1 MTAGSPLWQTI
12 FVIGALLLI
21 AFEILRGWRLGLVRQ
36 LVRLG
41 AVLAAYV
48 VGLFGG
54 RLLLPILRPL
64 IRAPDFAL
72 TAVSGALLAL
82 IVYAAI
88 TTIGAVL
95 FKRTAQQKVGLVRLL
110 YGASGALLGIFF
122 GLLTVWF
129 IVVAIRAVGSIA
141 SAEVKTAGAT
151 PAPAPLTPAIN
162 VRAAT
167 PAPLVASLARLK
179 NSLELG
185 SLGEVVKGIDVVP
198 TTTYQALG
206 KVGAIVSDPSRAERF
221 LSYPGAERLT
231 QNPRILALRDDPEI
245 VDLINQQRYLE
256 LLQNPK
262 LVEALNDPKLAEE
275 VRQFDFQKALDY
287 ALQGRKPSE

>member
-151 PAPAPLTPAIN
+151 PAPLTPAIT